1 MSVFTRGKRT
11 GGSLLSEI
19 RLADGVAGPQ
29 LGRRPLDHHPAELR
43 LDPVH
48 QPDHDADRVSEYLR
62 CHRGHWSPARPGDA
76 GPLRPQVTDP
86 GDRTSIAYGVRG
98 VPETFFIARNGR
110 IAAQHSGAVSYELL
124 SSEITHLLGRNA

>member
-1 MSVFTRGKRT
+1 LRGQVVVLNFWASWCAECVT
-11 GGSLLSEI
+11 E
-19 RLADGVAGPQ
+19 
-29 LGRRPLDHHPAELR
+29 HPALAAAWQRYRDQGVTVVGVLYQDSASSAAEFLR
-43 LDPVH
+43 
-48 QPDHDADRVSEYLR
+48 RY
-62 CHRGHWSPARPGDA
+62 PGDW
-76 GPLRPQVTDP
+76 PQVADP